1 MENKV
6 PSLAAEHNDAVV
18 LQLDR
23 PRTLRLG
30 HKALKRFSAMTG
42 TALSDMEKS
51 IQRYDKLSTLMYV
64 ALSEDDP
71 SLTPEQVDDLL
82 DARPL
87 REIIECASKV
97 VEAAFGDDSPEDNS
111 SNPPPAAGIGAKA

>member
-6 PSLAAEHNDAVV
+6 PSLAAEHNDTIVMH
-18 LQLDR
+18 LDR

-42 TALSDMEKS
+42 TALNDMEETV
-51 IQRYDKLSTLMYV
+51 QRYDNLSTLMYV

-87 REIIECASKV
+87 REIIVCASKV
-97 VEAAFGDDSPEDNS
+97 VEAAFGDDPSEDTS
-111 SNPPPAAGIGAKA
+111 GDPLPAAGIGEKA